1 MKPIIKIIDGCLKLE
16 ITLSEEFNDS
26 NMVEKY
32 TQMQLIADTIET
44 AMAMPADD
52 NYQIEGEIDP
62 NG

>member
-16 ITLSEEFNDS
+16 IALSEEFNDS

-62 NG
+62 NA